1 MIRMA
6 KEKTLL
12 YVLLAIGITIAVL
25 SATGNL
31 NNANSLSTI
40 IILAIAGVSVALL
53 YEFGEDVPGYR
64 SMPYNP
70 SYVTPYVYANNRV
83 TVP

>member
-1 MIRMA
+1 MA
-6 KEKTLL
+6 KDKTLL
-12 YVLLAIGITIAVL
+12 YVLLAVGITIAVL

-53 YEFGEDVPGYR
+53 YEFGEDVPSYHP
-64 SMPYNP
+64 MPYNP
-70 SYVTPYVYANNRV
+70 AYATPVVYNNSRV